1 MLRKLVK
8 RLLRPFAGPILRR
21 IDARVS
27 AGVADA
33 EALKAYIP
41 VLLNAIAA
49 QNAAAREARRN
60 GDALEARIARVEQ
73 RLASLASDSEPEAD
87 TG

>member
-1 MLRKLVK
+1 MLKKIVK
-8 RLLRPFAGPILRR
+8 RLLRPFARPILRR

-73 RLASLASDSEPEAD
+73 RLASVASDSEPEAD
-87 TG
+87 AG